1 MKVIK
6 KDSVE
11 NKIQVKREQMIFTF
25 IKENVRSLQQRP
37 QSYAFMSKSQTVV
50 PSGRNK
56 EIEGNTEYNRQDK

>member
-1 MKVIK
+1 MIK
-6 KDSVE
+6 KDSAE

-37 QSYAFMSKSQTVV
+37 YAVMSKSQTPV